1 MANTQLRYR
10 TFDELLYEVGTD
22 FYMYNNEGLIE
33 PAQLI
38 KVAQKINYDL
48 GLRICMS
55 KDKILDI
62 EKNKVKLPDD
72 FFVLNYALIC
82 GQEQYRYP
90 ANQGRHTENVILDGA
105 CCTKC
110 GVPDSTCSCE
120 KTYAVE
126 CKTGEKIFVQVVEK
140 KKFETRIYDTFEKLT
155 IPGVTDRKDALGHN
169 NHNGYIKNGYIYT
182 NLEKGRLYI
191 AYEGNLEDDDGNLLV
206 LDHPMIN
213 EYYEYAIKQ
222 RILENLFINGED
234 VTQKMA
240 LMEGKLKAARNYAL
254 TIVNTPDFSEMKL
267 LWETNRKAQ
276 YQKYY
281 DMFKS
286 YDSYSRMDI
295 FKNYENNR
303 QNPTGYL

>member
-1 MANTQLRYR
+1 M
-10 TFDELLYEVGTD
+10 
-22 FYMYNNEGLIE
+22 
-33 PAQLI
+33 
-38 KVAQKINYDL
+38 
-48 GLRICMS
+48 
-55 KDKILDI
+55 
-62 EKNKVKLPDD
+62 
-72 FFVLNYALIC
+72 
-82 GQEQYRYP
+82 
-90 ANQGRHTENVILDGA
+90 
-105 CCTKC
+105 
-110 GVPDSTCSCE
+110 
-120 KTYAVE
+120 
-126 CKTGEKIFVQVVEK
+126 QVVEK